1 MSCLEET
8 EEVGTKVCEHLFCTK
23 GPAGWVHGFPGWRGG
38 ESGKTC
44 DLSAPPQLSPL
55 GIGGQRF
62 CMPSCSLCLKHLQEP
77 GCCAVVP

>member
-38 ESGKTC
+38 GIRE
-44 DLSAPPQLSPL
+44 DL
-55 GIGGQRF
+55 
-62 CMPSCSLCLKHLQEP
+62 
-77 GCCAVVP
+77 